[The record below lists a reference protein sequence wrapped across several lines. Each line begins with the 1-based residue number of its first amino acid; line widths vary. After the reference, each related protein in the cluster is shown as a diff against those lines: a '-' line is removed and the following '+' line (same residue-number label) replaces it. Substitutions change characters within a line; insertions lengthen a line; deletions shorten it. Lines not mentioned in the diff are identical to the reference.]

1 MCLELRPQRR
11 GIKEETDLDACV
23 YIYIYRYCLSG
34 MIYVGKI

>member
-23 YIYIYRYCLSG
+23 YIYIHIDAVSL
-34 MIYVGKI
+34 V